1 VRILVDAQLPPGLKS
16 MLSGAGHEALHVI
29 DVGLR
34 DAMIWDHAVAQG
46 MAILTKDEDFASRR
60 LRSMVR
66 RSFGCASAIVPV

>member
-1 VRILVDAQLPPGLKS
+1 

-34 DAMIWDHAVAQG
+34 DASDAMIWDHAVAQG

-66 RSFGCASAIVPV
+66 RSFGCASAIVPVWLWNIG